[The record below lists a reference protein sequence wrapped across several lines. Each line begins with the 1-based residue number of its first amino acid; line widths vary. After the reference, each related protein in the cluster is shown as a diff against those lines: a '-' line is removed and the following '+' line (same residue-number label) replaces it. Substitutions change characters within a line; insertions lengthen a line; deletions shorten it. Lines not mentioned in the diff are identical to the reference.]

1 MMANRINIPPTPST
15 RNITIIMVSLS
26 EAFTVVREIQ
36 IRNSACIMQIQEKIS
51 IVDSMKS
58 PQSIMVNNSKEK
70 KEKKFH
76 EMKLRY
82 IM

>member
-1 MMANRINIPPTPST
+1 MTANRINIPPTPRT

-70 KEKKFH
+70 KEKKNS
-76 EMKLRY
+76 MR
-82 IM
+82 